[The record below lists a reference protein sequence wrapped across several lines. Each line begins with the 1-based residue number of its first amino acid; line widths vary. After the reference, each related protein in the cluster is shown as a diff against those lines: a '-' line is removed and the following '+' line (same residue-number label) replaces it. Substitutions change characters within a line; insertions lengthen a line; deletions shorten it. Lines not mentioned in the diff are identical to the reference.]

1 MNIPVFTGWR
11 RHWAIISMYYLIPG
25 AFITAFVGFYDGI
38 ALAAWVGIL
47 VFAAPVAL
55 MYFLVQWANSFY
67 QHFADRRA

>member
-1 MNIPVFTGWR
+1 MNVPILIGWR

-25 AFITAFVGFYDGI
+25 ALITAFVGYHDGI

-55 MYFLVQWANSFY
+55 MYFLVQWADSLY
-67 QHFADRRA
+67 QRFANRGA